1 MTEVTQTLHEMKD
14 LYLKLMGEPAPEL
27 GAANFTPFPPGV
39 DPVRF
44 ATQEVKDLQQI
55 ALRMKA
61 AAAPIAWVPRADS
74 YATPE
79 GFVIRLEIP
88 GVGREHLKVLV
99 AGNECIVRG
108 ERPAP
113 EKTGAWQPLSLEWA
127 YGPFERRF
135 ALPFPLDP
143 SALAVRYAEGVLEL
157 RITIDASAT
166 TPKELK
172 IEVA

>member
-14 LYLKLMGEPAPEL
+14 LYQKLLGEPVPEI
-27 GAANFTPFPPGV
+27 GTGGFAPFPPGV
-39 DPVRF
+39 DPVRY
-44 ATQEVKDLQQI
+44 ATQEVDDLRQI

-61 AAAPIAWVPRADS
+61 ASPPIAWMPRADI
-74 YATPE
+74 YAASE
-79 GFVIRLEIP
+79 AFVVLLEVP

-108 ERPAP
+108 DRPAP
-113 EKTGAWQPLSLEWA
+113 SGTGELRPVALEWA

-143 SALAVRYAEGVLEL
+143 SALAVRYSDGILEL
-157 RITIDASAT
+157 RIKADASAT
-166 TPKELK
+166 APKELK
-172 IEVA
+172 VEVA

>member
-14 LYLKLMGEPAPEL
+14 LYVKLIGEPVPEI
-27 GAANFTPFPPGV
+27 GTGGFAAFPPGV

-44 ATQEVKDLQQI
+44 ATQEVRDLQQV

-61 AAAPIAWVPRADS
+61 AAAPIAWMPRADTF
-74 YATPE
+74 AARDA
-79 GFVIRLEIP
+79 FVIRLEVP

-113 EKTGAWQPLSLEWA
+113 GSGDALQPLSLEWA
-127 YGPFERRF
+127 YGPVERRF

-172 IEVA
+172 VEVA